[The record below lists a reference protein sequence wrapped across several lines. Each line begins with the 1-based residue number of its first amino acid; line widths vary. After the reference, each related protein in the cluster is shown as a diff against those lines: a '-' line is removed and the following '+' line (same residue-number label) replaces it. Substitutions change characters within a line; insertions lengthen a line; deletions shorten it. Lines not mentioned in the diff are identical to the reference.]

1 MGYGDGAVEPEGD
14 LPLVGVLVLGQE
26 FFFRVARISRVP
38 RSLRNPRII
47 PLIKALVNLL
57 EEGRVVI
64 ERLQIEGAVD
74 VQTTVAADGI
84 AEAGAVVELGTAY
97 PTVVG
102 II

>member
-26 FFFRVARISRVP
+26 FFFRVAGTLRVP
-38 RSLRNPRII
+38 RSLRRLRNPRII

-64 ERLQIEGAVD
+64 ERL
-74 VQTTVAADGI
+74 
-84 AEAGAVVELGTAY
+84 
-97 PTVVG
+97 
-102 II
+102 